1 MEIKRPQS
9 YRVLPHCLLCQ
20 PRFSRLDPWEQL
32 VGSAASVVEFPRTV
46 GGSPAAGCRCR
57 FPQNSVRNT
66 HFTEVSHPSFRCYF
80 PIFRTSLISL
90 LESHKQHRPESVLF
104 HRVQPCRLSKK
115 EVDTF
120 FFGKVSRKNCHSFPH
135 GSVLFYFPPSNLQCH
150 FLIYYVYC
158 LVAYDV

>member
-120 FFGKVSRKNCHSFPH
+120 LFFFLGKCPGRTVIPSPMALFCFISHLLTYNVISLFIMFI
-135 GSVLFYFPPSNLQCH
+135 VL
-150 FLIYYVYC
+150 
-158 LVAYDV
+158 